1 VESRA
6 TTYAGRRRAGGAPE
20 NGSEPKQEPIAS
32 RRRGAER
39 MAARMPFRP
48 SQPSRPRRAN
58 QDPDR
63 LLRWILAAVVVIGL
77 GTACA
82 VIIALVIMFG

>member
-1 VESRA
+1 
-6 TTYAGRRRAGGAPE
+6 
-20 NGSEPKQEPIAS
+20 
-32 RRRGAER
+32 